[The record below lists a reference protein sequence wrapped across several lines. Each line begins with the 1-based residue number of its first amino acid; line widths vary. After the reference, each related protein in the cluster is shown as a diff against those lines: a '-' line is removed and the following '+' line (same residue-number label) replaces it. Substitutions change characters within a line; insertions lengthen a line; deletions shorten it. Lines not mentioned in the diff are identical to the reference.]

1 MVLDGADV
9 LLLDEPTRNFSPMS
23 APVIRGILHDFQG
36 TLLCVTHDRKL
47 LAEVCPTV
55 YELTPRGLCKR

>member
-1 MVLDGADV
+1 M

-23 APVIRGILHDFQG
+23 APVIRAILRDFRG

-47 LAEVCPTV
+47 LDEVCPTV
-55 YELTPRGLCKR
+55 YELTPQGLMKR